1 MHEIDP
7 TKIPAFQRKRSLI
20 AKQRKKTKASKT
32 TKVRKTRT
40 SYQKSTYQSPSII
53 NEPLTDILL
62 PSQSIFP
69 APIDNDP
76 LPTKVERKDFEEMKI
91 CGQCEGYFDKINVA
105 IIKLTSPL
113 RIGDIVIFEKEGGLF
128 QQTITSMQIDR
139 REIRL
144 ATSGNDIGLKVLQT
158 PTVGTRVYKII

>member
-7 TKIPAFQRKRSLI
+7 TKIPAFQRKRSLL
-20 AKQRKKTKASKT
+20 AKQRKKTKI
-32 TKVRKTRT
+32 TKVSKIRKARS
-40 SYQKSTYQSPSII
+40 SYQKPTYQSSPHF
-53 NEPLTDILL
+53 NEPLADILL

-69 APIDNDP
+69 APIDNDL

-91 CGQCEGYFDKINVA
+91 CGQCESYFNKINVA

-128 QQTITSMQIDR
+128 QQTVTSMQIDR
-139 REIRL
+139 REVRQAL
-144 ATSGNDIGLKVLQT
+144 SGSDIGLKILQT

>member
-7 TKIPAFQRKRSLI
+7 TKIPAFQRKRSLL

-32 TKVRKTRT
+32 TKVRKTRS
-40 SYQKSTYQSPSII
+40 SYQKPTYQSSPSF
-53 NEPLTDILL
+53 NEPLADILL

-69 APIDNDP
+69 APLDNDP
-76 LPTKVERKDFEEMKI
+76 LPTKVERKDFEEMKT

-128 QQTITSMQIDR
+128 QQTVTSMQIDR
-139 REIRL
+139 REVRQAL
-144 ATSGNDIGLKVLQT
+144 SGSDIGLKVLQT